1 LVWILEENLLKRSC
15 FLQICV
21 IEMALSEDRLKS
33 FEEHFKKG
41 QKESSAHNYEE
52 AKNHYISALESHPQ
66 AVEALVAKAHVEI
79 KLENFQQGKKDAD
92 LAIAIIRQSQ
102 GEEGLANALQKGGLA
117 CFHLGRFS
125 DAKKYFHEAYKYDS
139 SPKSGLNQW
148 VIWCEEKMAK
158 LGLKDQNDEEGKK
171 AKEEKIEQP
180 KVEKVNVTLAM
191 PEPKIKHDWY
201 QTETAVVVEVR
212 IKNLKKEDVSI
223 DFQPQSLS
231 VSANLTSG
239 SEYSLEVDLSHEI
252 VPENSTYKVLS
263 TKLEIKMLKRDGL
276 RWTVLEGEDPLAPPI
291 SRPVESK
298 SSTSKPPSYPGTSK
312 KDWNKIEREIADELE
327 NEKPEGE
334 AALNDM
340 FAKIYKD
347 GDDNLRRAMNKSF
360 QESGGTVLSTNWDD
374 IKKNK
379 TEVKP
384 PDGMEYKK
392 WD

>member
-1 LVWILEENLLKRSC
+1 
-15 FLQICV
+15 
-21 IEMALSEDRLKS
+21 
-33 FEEHFKKG
+33 
-41 QKESSAHNYEE
+41 
-52 AKNHYISALESHPQ
+52 
-66 AVEALVAKAHVEI
+66 
-79 KLENFQQGKKDAD
+79 
-92 LAIAIIRQSQ
+92 
-102 GEEGLANALQKGGLA
+102 
-117 CFHLGRFS
+117 
-125 DAKKYFHEAYKYDS
+125 
-139 SPKSGLNQW
+139 
-148 VIWCEEKMAK
+148 
-158 LGLKDQNDEEGKK
+158 
-171 AKEEKIEQP
+171 
-180 KVEKVNVTLAM
+180 M

-212 IKNLKKEDVSI
+212 IKNLKKEDVNI

-231 VSANLTSG
+231 VSANLTAG

-252 VPENSTYKVLS
+252 VPDKSTYKVLS

-291 SRPVESK
+291 SHPVESK
-298 SSTSKPPSYPGTSK
+298 DPSSSSKPPSYPGTTK

-360 QESGGTVLSTNWDD
+360 QESGGTVLSTNWDE

-379 TEVKP
+379 TDVKP